1 MSYVQARLA
10 LNWGAAFGN
19 DSRVTSFNEVPH
31 SAQLTWDE
39 FLERI

>member
-1 MSYVQARLA
+1 MSYVQSRLA

-19 DSRVTSFNEVPH
+19 ESRVMSFNQVPY
-31 SAQLTWDE
+31 STQLTWDE